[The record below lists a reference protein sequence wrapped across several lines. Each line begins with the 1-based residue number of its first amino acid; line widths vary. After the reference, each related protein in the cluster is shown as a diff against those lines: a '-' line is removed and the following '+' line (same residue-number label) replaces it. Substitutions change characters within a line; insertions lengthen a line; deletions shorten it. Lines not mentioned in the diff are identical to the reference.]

1 MMPLSPDAATLAPE
15 RRQRLS
21 GRVAKAFARSPAH
34 ILIVRPDHL
43 GDLLLT
49 LPAITALRGAMPD
62 ARITFLVP
70 IGLEAVPDHCPAVD
84 QTDTAA
90 FPPLLA
96 PLEQSDWDRRAV
108 SEASGLRGHF
118 DLALLPRPDD
128 PWSGALIGAA
138 AIPIRLGYAAPRTR
152 SSLTTALPVPA
163 HRHVAR
169 LALDLAAAAAA
180 RLGAPGAVNAG
191 AGQPIC
197 FVPTP
202 ADEAEAVAALATMPA
217 RDMPIVLHPGSGWPL
232 KDWPTARWG
241 ELARA
246 LARRYHAPVLVVGTS
261 REGAFVAAVE
271 AASGGD
277 ARGLAGRL
285 SLGGLAALQ
294 RRARLVIATDSG
306 ALHLAAAVGT
316 PVVGLYGPADPV
328 EFGPWCPPE
337 RQRIVR
343 VQLPCSP
350 CRTLIDPPCGAT
362 REPACVTAITVD
374 AVLTAAADLLDA
386 RPAPVRHGLHAG

>member
-1 MMPLSPDAATLAPE
+1 M
-15 RRQRLS
+15 
-21 GRVAKAFARSPAH
+21 SPAR

-49 LPAITALRGAMPD
+49 LPAITALRRAMPD

-70 IGLEAVPDHCPAVD
+70 AGLEAVPEHCPDVD

-96 PLEQSDWDRRAV
+96 PLDRSGWDRRALA
-108 SEASGLRGHF
+108 EAGALRGRF

-128 PWSGALIGAA
+128 PWSGALVGAA
-138 AIPIRLGYAAPRTR
+138 AIPVRLGYAAPRTR
-152 SSLTTALPVPA
+152 PYLTAALPVPA

-169 LALDLAAAAAA
+169 LALDLATAAAA
-180 RLGAPGAVNAG
+180 RLSAPGAIDAG
-191 AGQPIC
+191 AWRPIC

-202 ADEAEAVAALATMPA
+202 ADEAEAVATLATTPA
-217 RDMPIVLHPGSGWPL
+217 RDAPIVLHPGSGWPL
-232 KDWPTARWG
+232 KNWPTDHWG

-261 REGAFVAAVE
+261 YEGAFVAAVV

-277 ARGLAGRL
+277 ACGLAGRL

-306 ALHLAAAVGT
+306 ALHLAVAVGT

-374 AVLTAAADLLDA
+374 AVLAAAADLLDA
-386 RPAPVRHGLHAG
+386 RPAPGRHVPHAG

>member
-1 MMPLSPDAATLAPE
+1 M
-15 RRQRLS
+15 
-21 GRVAKAFARSPAH
+21 SPAR

-96 PLEQSDWDRRAV
+96 PLERSDWDRRAV

-152 SSLTTALPVPA
+152 PSLTTALPVPA

-191 AGQPIC
+191 AWRPIC
-197 FVPTP
+197 FVPTA
-202 ADEAEAVAALATMPA
+202 ADEAEAVAALATTPA
-217 RDMPIVLHPGSGWPL
+217 RDVPIVLHPGSGWPL
-232 KDWPTARWG
+232 KNWPTARWG
-241 ELARA
+241 EPYCLTGKS
-246 LARRYHAPVLVVGTS
+246 YSWG
-261 REGAFVAAVE
+261 FVASPMFLTLANCQSASCAVSISRRN
-271 AASGGD
+271 AA
-277 ARGLAGRL
+277 GLSVRYVVCSRSFML
-285 SLGGLAALQ
+285 SF
-294 RRARLVIATDSG
+294 TPG
-306 ALHLAAAVGT
+306 AVSI
-316 PVVGLYGPADPV
+316 
-328 EFGPWCPPE
+328 
-337 RQRIVR
+337 R
-343 VQLPCSP
+343 
-350 CRTLIDPPCGAT
+350 
-362 REPACVTAITVD
+362 
-374 AVLTAAADLLDA
+374 
-386 RPAPVRHGLHAG
+386 